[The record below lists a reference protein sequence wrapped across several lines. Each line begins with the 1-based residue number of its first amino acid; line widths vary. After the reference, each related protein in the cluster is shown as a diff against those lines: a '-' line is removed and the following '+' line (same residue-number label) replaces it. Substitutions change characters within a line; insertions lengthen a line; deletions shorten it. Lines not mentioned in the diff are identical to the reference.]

1 MRTVQTKTIL
11 LVALVAAGA
20 AVGCYPK
27 AGPAPGAI
35 SPAAVE
41 YASTKWPGTTE
52 AQLAEGKD
60 LYQAKCNGCH
70 AYPDLVAIDEDDWKS
85 IVERMTGKADLPPE
99 KSEVIL
105 HYVLATRSE
114 LASAKPAK

>member
-1 MRTVQTKTIL
+1 MRTVPSKTLL
-11 LVALVAAGA
+11 LVALLAVGA

-35 SPAAVE
+35 SPKAVE

-70 AYPDLVAIDEDDWKS
+70 AYQGYFFSRPLPLDALEAY
-85 IVERMTGKADLPPE
+85 ADAPR
-99 KSEVIL
+99 
-105 HYVLATRSE
+105 LA
-114 LASAKPAK
+114 AGAA